1 MVTKGLDFK
10 NVGLVGV
17 INTDPLLFFP
27 DFRAHERA
35 FQLLTQ
41 VAGRAGRSSTQ
52 GKVLLQTFSP
62 DHPVLQQVLQNN
74 YKALYTQQL
83 HERKTFEYPPF
94 YRLSR
99 ITLKARDYQKV
110 NQGDRVAGCA
120 HPHLN
125 SLLLWGRRSSSCH
138 AESIHQT
145 NFY

>member
-1 MVTKGLDFK
+1 MEVKGTGTQQIEEQVQQYFPDAPVERMDWDSTRAKRAFEGIIERFSSGEVKVLVGTQMVTKGLDFK

-74 YKALYTQQL
+74 YKSPLYPTVTRAQ
-83 HERKTFEYPPF
+83 
-94 YRLSR
+94 
-99 ITLKARDYQKV
+99 
-110 NQGDRVAGCA
+110 
-120 HPHLN
+120 
-125 SLLLWGRRSSSCH
+125 
-138 AESIHQT
+138 
-145 NFY
+145 NF